1 MQEEIFGP
9 LLPTLRYRDIS
20 EVINHVV
27 EGEKPLALYIFSS
40 NKRLVNRYVLCS
52 SVTFSS
58 LPLVDVSLI
67 VSGGTG

>member
-40 NKRLVNRYVLCS
+40 NKKLVNRYVNWS
-52 SVTFSS
+52 SSGL
-58 LPLVDVSLI
+58 LPLVGLI
-67 VSGGTG
+67 VSCDTD